1 MKILL
6 LLLLMVFSSCEAQS
20 KLPKEMPPD
29 VRMSFGENGGMS
41 PYFTNIEIENETIKY
56 KGKLP
61 QGEQKIIS
69 WTAKISATDKANLY
83 QLFVENKF
91 DTIKNEPKK
100 GIVYDAGSEG
110 VSISFGK
117 ESFQVSSGA
126 NSPLSAQNQKRYGAV
141 AGEFEKL
148 ARKYESMQEKPV
160 ETSLED
166 ARKQST
172 DFFAKTYQPVPE
184 KTMYQIKFSPF
195 FPTEWTDGKPTIWI
209 SYVYASGMEIS
220 LNDGERVAKIFGK
233 ITYNPTT
240 NKATFEKTSDKIE
253 SGDIQG
259 VKPLPKE
266 MIDTLSSQ
274 KDIENI
280 LLKTKSKSELS
291 AVDAEKVSNFYKIW
305 MKYNG
310 VIYTEIV
317 PNHSAFDLWFSNQI
331 EK

>member
-6 LLLLMVFSSCEAQS
+6 LLLLMVCSSCEAQS

-41 PYFTNIEIENETIKY
+41 PYFTNIEIENETIKF

-110 VSISFGK
+110 VNISFGK

-126 NSPLSAQNQKRYGAV
+126 NSPLSGQNQKRYRAV
-141 AGEFEKL
+141 ADEFEKL
-148 ARKYESMQEKPV
+148 AKKYESMQEKTV
-160 ETSLED
+160 ESSLED
-166 ARKQST
+166 ARKQAT
-172 DFFAKTYQPVPE
+172 DFFAKIYQPVPE
-184 KTMYQIKFSPF
+184 RTMYQLKFSPF
-195 FPTEWTDGKPTIWI
+195 FPTEWTDGKSTNWI

-233 ITYNPTT
+233 IIYDPTT

-266 MIDTLSSQ
+266 MIDILSSQ

-291 AVDAEKVSNFYKIW
+291 ALDAEKVSNFYKNW